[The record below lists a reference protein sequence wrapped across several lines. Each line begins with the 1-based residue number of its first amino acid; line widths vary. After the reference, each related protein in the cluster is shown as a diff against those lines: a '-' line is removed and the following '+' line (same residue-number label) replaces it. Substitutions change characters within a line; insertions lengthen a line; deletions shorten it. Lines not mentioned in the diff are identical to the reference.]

1 MLRKEIIYLSAN
13 YFNSQLLVA
22 DGALDYDEFNLAS
35 LLKILQGCLR
45 IRPVW

>member
-22 DGALDYDEFNLAS
+22 DGALACDEINPAN